1 MDERLFR
8 TAMSKFATGV
18 TVITT
23 EVDGDIHG
31 MTANAFMSVSLEP
44 KLVLISVGNRTK
56 MKGYIDLSSTFAVNL
71 LSRSQENVSKQFA
84 GQINDKDTAEFTEFS
99 GLPVIDKAL
108 ASIACDVHDT
118 TIQGD
123 HTLYI
128 GKVRDVVVTDT
139 EPLTFYSGNYGMIS

>member
-8 TAMSKFATGV
+8 TAMSKFTTGV

-31 MTANAFMSVSLEP
+31 MTANAFMSVSLDP
-44 KLVLISVGNRTK
+44 KLVLISVGNRAK

-84 GQINDKDTAEFTEFS
+84 GQINDKNTAVFTEFS

-128 GKVRDVVVTDT
+128 GKVRDVVVTDA